1 MWGPTNP
8 RSIPGVRRRARRN
21 WAEMGCHVVLC
32 GWLRAQPRHVRKI
45 AAWYEGRGH
54 VVTELLTPVDG
65 VLPSRMKRHAAA
77 ALAGLQQRAGTEGG
91 LQEGLLFHCF
101 SGHGAILHALI
112 AAQMHGH
119 GAAHLGRRHIGT
131 IYDSVPARCDSDGMC
146 GATAGVV
153 PQSLS
158 LEGPVKGSQLLTAR
172 RDTVS
177 INWHQLAL
185 ITRR

>member
-1 MWGPTNP
+1 M
-8 RSIPGVRRRARRN
+8 
-21 WAEMGCHVVLC
+21 VLC

-101 SGHGAILHALI
+101 SGHGAIHRSRAQ
-112 AAQMHGH
+112 AAQRISQAVTHS
-119 GAAHLGRRHIGT
+119 ADGT
-131 IYDSVPARCDSDGMC
+131 ISRP
-146 GATAGVV
+146 
-153 PQSLS
+153 
-158 LEGPVKGSQLLTAR
+158 
-172 RDTVS
+172 
-177 INWHQLAL
+177 
-185 ITRR
+185 TRNRSSPTCTLP